1 MNPLFVGID
10 VSSRSNVAYL
20 MKPDGSKHSSFSV
33 QNNLGGAK
41 ILSEKIVSALSSMH
55 LSDVVIG
62 LEATSIYGDSLVYAL
77 REDGSLGRFQRKIH
91 VLNPKQV
98 RKFKE
103 AYSDLPKNDFVDA
116 FVIADHLRF
125 GRIAKEVYMDDYRY
139 QALRTLTRARFD
151 VIQNLTREK
160 QRFANYLFLKCSG
173 IAQEKDIQNTSA
185 TTIALMEQFETV
197 DDLANADLDELT
209 FFIDEK
215 GRNFADPVAKAKA
228 IRSAARDSYRLP
240 VTVNNSVNQAMS
252 VSIASMRAL
261 KEQVKVLDKAI
272 EQQFEIIPNT
282 LTSIPGIGKVYSA
295 GIIAE
300 IGDIHRF
307 DSQASVAKF
316 AGLVWHKDQSGEF
329 EAEHSRMIKS
339 GNRYLRYYLLE
350 AANSVRRCDSEFRRY
365 YDLKYHEVN
374 KYQHKRALALT
385 ARKLVRLVFRL
396 LKDNRLKLA
405 VPGYEMKLDLGKKVC
420 IIGGGEVA
428 CETAEMLMADARPNS
443 FATTGSIG
451 DVEVTLVEM
460 QPQLMTGVCLPN
472 RNIAL
477 ASLRREG
484 VKSYINSKVLEV
496 TEHEVK
502 IQHKDGTE
510 EWLKGFDYIVLGLG
524 SRKYDPLSEELKAF
538 VPEVH
543 VIGDAI
549 KPGQSSDAMHQGFHV
564 GYEL

>member
-1 MNPLFVGID
+1 MVCSGMILIREVADAPVIMGISKPAGLKSPCGEVKIVNPLFVGID

-41 ILSEKIVSALSSMH
+41 MLSERIVSALSSMR

-62 LEATSIYGDSLVYAL
+62 LEATSIYGNNLVYAL
-77 REDGSLGRFQRKIH
+77 REDGSLSRFQRKIH

-98 RKFKE
+98 KKFKE
-103 AYSDLPKNDFVDA
+103 AYPDLPKNDFVDA
-116 FVIADHLRF
+116 FVIADHL
-125 GRIAKEVYMDDYRY
+125 AKEVYMDDYRY

-185 TTIALMEQFETV
+185 TTIALMEHFETV
-197 DDLANADLDELT
+197 DDLANTDLDELT
-209 FFIDEK
+209 DFIAQAGRGRFVDPDATARAVRAAAK
-215 GRNFADPVAKAKA
+215 G
-228 IRSAARDSYRLP
+228 SYRLP
-240 VTVNNSVNQAMS
+240 KTVNDTVNQAMS

-316 AGLVWHKDQSGEF
+316 AGLVWTQHQSGEF

-365 YDLKYHEVN
+365 YDLKFKEVN

-396 LKDNRLKLA
+396 LKDNRLYI
-405 VPGYEMKLDLGKKVC
+405 P
-420 IIGGGEVA
+420 
-428 CETAEMLMADARPNS
+428 S
-443 FATTGSIG
+443 
-451 DVEVTLVEM
+451 
-460 QPQLMTGVCLPN
+460 
-472 RNIAL
+472 
-477 ASLRREG
+477 EG
-484 VKSYINSKVLEV
+484 
-496 TEHEVK
+496 
-502 IQHKDGTE
+502 
-510 EWLKGFDYIVLGLG
+510 
-524 SRKYDPLSEELKAF
+524 
-538 VPEVH
+538 
-543 VIGDAI
+543 
-549 KPGQSSDAMHQGFHV
+549 
-564 GYEL
+564 

>member
-1 MNPLFVGID
+1 MILIREVADAPVIMGISKPADLKSPCGEVKIVNPLFVGID

-41 ILSEKIVSALSSMH
+41 LLSARIVSALNSMR

-62 LEATSIYGDSLVYAL
+62 LEATSIYGNNLVYAL
-77 REDGSLGRFQRKIH
+77 REDGSLGQFQRKIH

-98 RKFKE
+98 KKFKE
-103 AYSDLPKNDFVDA
+103 AYPDLPKNDFVDA

-173 IAQEKDIQNTSA
+173 IAQEKGIQNTSA
-185 TTIALMEQFETV
+185 TTIALMEHFETV

-209 FFIDEK
+209 DFIAQV
-215 GRNFADPVAKAKA
+215 GRGRFADPDVVAKVIQTAAKG
-228 IRSAARDSYRLP
+228 SYRLP
-240 VTVNNSVNQAMS
+240 KTVNDTVNQAMS

-261 KEQVKVLDKAI
+261 KEQAKVLDKAI

-307 DSQASVAKF
+307 ASQASVAKF
-316 AGLVWHKDQSGEF
+316 AGLVWKQHQSGEF

-365 YDLKYHEVN
+365 YDLKFNEVN

-396 LKDNRLKLA
+396 LKDNRL
-405 VPGYEMKLDLGKKVC
+405 
-420 IIGGGEVA
+420 
-428 CETAEMLMADARPNS
+428 
-443 FATTGSIG
+443 
-451 DVEVTLVEM
+451 
-460 QPQLMTGVCLPN
+460 
-472 RNIAL
+472 
-477 ASLRREG
+477 
-484 VKSYINSKVLEV
+484 YI
-496 TEHEVK
+496 
-502 IQHKDGTE
+502 
-510 EWLKGFDYIVLGLG
+510 
-524 SRKYDPLSEELKAF
+524 P
-538 VPEVH
+538 PEN
-543 VIGDAI
+543 
-549 KPGQSSDAMHQGFHV
+549 
-564 GYEL
+564 

>member
-10 VSSRSNVAYL
+10 VSSRNNVAYL
-20 MKPDGSKHSSFSV
+20 MNPDGSKYSSFSV

-41 ILSEKIVSALSSMH
+41 LLSERIVSALQSMQ
-55 LSDVVIG
+55 LSNVVIG
-62 LEATSIYGDSLVYAL
+62 LEATSIYGNSLVYAL

-98 RKFKE
+98 KKFKE
-103 AYSDLPKNDFVDA
+103 AYPDLPKNDFVDA

-160 QRFANYLFLKCSG
+160 
-173 IAQEKDIQNTSA
+173 
-185 TTIALMEQFETV
+185 FETV

-209 FFIDEK
+209 AFIAET
-215 GRNFADPVAKAKA
+215 GRGRFSDPNTVAKV
-228 IRSAARDSYRLP
+228 IQTAARGSYRLP
-240 VTVNNSVNQAMS
+240 KTVNDTVNQAMS
-252 VSIASMRAL
+252 VSIASIRAL
-261 KEQVKVLDKAI
+261 KEQIKVLDKAI

-316 AGLVWHKDQSGEF
+316 AGLVWTQHQSGEF
-329 EAEHSRMIKS
+329 EAEHSQMIKS

-365 YDLKYHEVN
+365 YDLKFKEVN

-396 LKDNRLKLA
+396 LKDNRLYT
-405 VPGYEMKLDLGKKVC
+405 P
-420 IIGGGEVA
+420 
-428 CETAEMLMADARPNS
+428 P
-443 FATTGSIG
+443 
-451 DVEVTLVEM
+451 
-460 QPQLMTGVCLPN
+460 
-472 RNIAL
+472 
-477 ASLRREG
+477 EG
-484 VKSYINSKVLEV
+484 
-496 TEHEVK
+496 
-502 IQHKDGTE
+502 
-510 EWLKGFDYIVLGLG
+510 
-524 SRKYDPLSEELKAF
+524 
-538 VPEVH
+538 
-543 VIGDAI
+543 
-549 KPGQSSDAMHQGFHV
+549 
-564 GYEL
+564 